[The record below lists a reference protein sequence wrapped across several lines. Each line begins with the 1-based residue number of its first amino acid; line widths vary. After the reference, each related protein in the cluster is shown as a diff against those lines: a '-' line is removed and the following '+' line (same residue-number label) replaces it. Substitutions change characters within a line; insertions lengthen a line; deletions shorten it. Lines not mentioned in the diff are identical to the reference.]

1 MLGNGRAID
10 LHERS
15 VAPPAEAVERG
26 GDELFP
32 AATLP
37 ANEHARV
44 GLGDLAD
51 RGQQGTRGLG
61 VAEDALLAG
70 AKVVYLPPQRGVLET
85 VLHRLYEP
93 LAADRLFEKIVHAEP
108 HRFNCL

>member
-61 VAEDALLAG
+61 IAEDALLAS
-70 AKVVYLPPQRGVLET
+70 AKVVDLPPQRAVLET
-85 VLHRLYEP
+85 VLHRLDEP
-93 LAADRLFEKIVHAEP
+93 PAPDRLVEKILPADA
-108 HRFNCL
+108 HRFQ